1 MTDENMSGAPEDEP
15 FRPAS
20 RSADGGTVA
29 DAEDRRMT
37 GRGTRPPAG
46 RRGAP
51 RRGRPTPGGPGGAR
65 PRGSAP
71 RKRRGCLAAF
81 ALVLVLAAGG
91 AGAVWWTLYKPVVDA
106 PPGQA
111 VQLEIVKGA
120 STVDIAELLANSGV
134 VANPV
139 MFRLEVRGDEDTR
152 PLRAGVYDL
161 ATGMDYRTVV
171 DRLREGPPVAYFTLT
186 IPEGWTIAQIA
197 ERVQEKSGV
206 PAAEFR
212 RLADTGAAQFQ
223 DSFPFLADN
232 ETGSLQGY
240 LFPKTYRIKVGA
252 GAADIAY
259 IMLDQFAKEA
269 TGLDRTFAES
279 RGLDMHAV
287 VTIASI
293 IEREA
298 RVDKDRPLISS
309 VIYNRLKRGMLLE
322 ICATVQFVV
331 GNKPRLLYSDLRVKS
346 PYNTYLNKGLP
357 PGPISSPGLASITA
371 ALAPTDTPYLYYV
384 LTHKN
389 GSHSFSTTLAEH
401 NRYKAQA
408 EKGLK

>member
-1 MTDENMSGAPEDEP
+1 MEDGITSGTPEQEAL
-15 FRPAS
+15 RPAS
-20 RSADGGTVA
+20 GSAAGGAVA
-29 DAEDRRMT
+29 DADGRRAA
-37 GRGTRPPAG
+37 RRVTRPPAG

-51 RRGRPTPGGPGGAR
+51 RRGQPMRGGPGGAR

-71 RKRRGCLAAF
+71 RKKRGCLAAF
-81 ALVLVLAAGG
+81 VLVLALAAGG

-106 PPGQA
+106 VPGQA
-111 VQLEIVKGA
+111 VQLEIVSGA
-120 STVDIAELLANSGV
+120 STIEIAELLANSGV

-139 MFRLEVRGDEDTR
+139 MFRLEIRGDEDTR

-171 DRLREGPPVAYFTLT
+171 DRLREGPPVAYFTIT
-186 IPEGWTIAQIA
+186 IPEGWTIEQIA
-197 ERVQEKSGV
+197 KRVEEKSGV

-212 RLADTGAAQFQ
+212 QLADTGAAQFRE
-223 DSFPFLADN
+223 SFPFLAFD

-252 GAADIAY
+252 RAADVIA
-259 IMLDQFAKEA
+259 IMLDQFAKETA
-269 TGLDRTFAES
+269 GLDMTFARS
-279 RGLDMHAV
+279 RGLDMHDV

-298 RVDKDRPLISS
+298 RVEKDRPLISS

-331 GNKPRLLYSDLRVKS
+331 GNKPRLLYKDLQVDS

-357 PGPISSPGLASITA
+357 PGPIASPGLASLSAAVAPAETA
-371 ALAPTDTPYLYYV
+371 YLYYV
-384 LTHKN
+384 LTHKD

-408 EKGLK
+408 ERGLK